1 MLLTFSLCLTHVF
14 SYFSQVESEGSR
26 SGSSLSLRNMTGGTT
41 STGGTHTSGTGGSG
55 AQTSQSPSHGTNNS
69 SGSSSSSHNRV
80 QRSISATSSKPRR
93 GSTGAQD
100 PNASAA
106 GTMSYE
112 RFRTEIVINFSPQHL
127 ILIRICLFLGP
138 PPTAAPRVNNN
149 ISSNF
154 KRQNTVDTATIKEN
168 TPRYSGSR
176 PATATAASTK
186 TPSSSGKFFLIL
198 KSYVF
203 LRILMYLISY
213 YRRDVTKEPRHYQIK
228 YHVKCHRTCSS
239 RPAGH

>member
-1 MLLTFSLCLTHVF
+1 MAVLLTFSLCLTHVF

-112 RFRTEIVINFSPQHL
+112 RFRTEIVIFSPQNL
-127 ILIRICLFLGP
+127 ILVRICLFLGP

-186 TPSSSGKFFLIL
+186 TPSSSGKIVRFF
-198 KSYVF
+198 
-203 LRILMYLISY
+203 
-213 YRRDVTKEPRHYQIK
+213 T
-228 YHVKCHRTCSS
+228 
-239 RPAGH
+239 

>member
-1 MLLTFSLCLTHVF
+1 
-14 SYFSQVESEGSR
+14 
-26 SGSSLSLRNMTGGTT
+26 MTGGTT

-106 GTMSYE
+106 GKMSYE
-112 RFRTEIVINFSPQHL
+112 RFRTEIVIFSAKPNSRTYL
-127 ILIRICLFLGP
+127 PFLGP

-198 KSYVF
+198 RLYVF
-203 LRILMYLISY
+203 
-213 YRRDVTKEPRHYQIK
+213 
-228 YHVKCHRTCSS
+228 
-239 RPAGH
+239 